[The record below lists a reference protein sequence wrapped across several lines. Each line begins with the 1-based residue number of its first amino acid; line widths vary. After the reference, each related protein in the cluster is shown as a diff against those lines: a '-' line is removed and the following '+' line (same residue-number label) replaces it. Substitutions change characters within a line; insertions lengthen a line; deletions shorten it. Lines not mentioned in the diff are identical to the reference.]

1 MKKYITFAL
10 MAIISF
16 TIVSCSSDDNG
27 VSISDNQLVGL
38 WELTKMESYIEY
50 KGKRQQVDEEFE
62 HIREQF
68 NSDHTYIE
76 YEYNSYTK
84 QWERSSDHK
93 TTWTLAGNK
102 LKLIID
108 RDEVIT
114 ATITTFTKNTLE
126 LTVTEKEGA
135 VIYEEHMTF
144 KKIE

>member
-1 MKKYITFAL
+1 MKKYITIAL

-16 TIVSCSSDDNG
+16 AIISCSSDDNG
-27 VSISDNQLVGL
+27 VSISDNQLVGV
-38 WELTKMESYIEY
+38 WELTKMETYIEY
-50 KGKRQQVDEEFE
+50 KGQRQQADEEFE
-62 HIREQF
+62 YIREQF

-84 QWERSSDHK
+84 QWERNSNHK
-93 TTWTLAGNK
+93 MTWSLAGNK

-126 LTVTEKEGA
+126 LTITEKDGA
-135 VIYEEHMTF
+135 VTYEEHMTF